1 MITDEQ
7 IEDILFKYTSRQDE
21 FSLRIIRI
29 IANRLSNLADFDNL
43 DTLQQEEVMQE
54 DITLIKRAQKE
65 YIKKQIQAI
74 RDDFWMLAVIVYM
87 ESLKF
92 YAEQTALEA
101 NTALMKS
108 IEALT
113 ADAQKQLSEL
123 LKNPVFVIRDL
134 KNPAI
139 KRRMI

>member
-74 RDDFWMLAVIVYM
+74 RDDF
-87 ESLKF
+87 
-92 YAEQTALEA
+92 
-101 NTALMKS
+101 
-108 IEALT
+108 
-113 ADAQKQLSEL
+113 
-123 LKNPVFVIRDL
+123 
-134 KNPAI
+134 
-139 KRRMI
+139 